1 MNSSQG
7 SGGDCL
13 SNKNLHEGHRARL
26 KGRFLKDGLDG
37 FEEHNVLEL
46 MLFYGIPYKDTN
58 DIAHRL
64 IEKFGSFERVLE
76 ADFDSLRE
84 VDGIGDN
91 TAVMLK
97 LFQAVTKYYDE
108 KKHQLQV
115 RLSNPDDIVKFVR
128 AHCRYRTEEV
138 FTVFALDGDCKYLTH
153 EDISTGSLNMTEV
166 STRKAVDFVLR
177 SKAACAIITH
187 NHPSGN
193 LSVSVQDMGA
203 TRRLVDALKIVDV
216 KLLDHIIVSNDDY
229 LSMRSEDK
237 YSSVFN

>member
-1 MNSSQG
+1 M
-7 SGGDCL
+7 

-26 KGRFLKDGLDG
+26 KGRFVKDGLDG

-58 DIAHRL
+58 NIAHRL

-76 ADFDSLRE
+76 ADIESLRE
-84 VDGIGDN
+84 VDGIGEN

-115 RLSNPDDIVKFVR
+115 KLSNPEDIVNFVR
-128 AHCRYRTEEV
+128 AHCRYRAEEV
-138 FTVFALDGDCKYLTH
+138 FTVFALDGDCKYLAH

-187 NHPSGN
+187 NHPSGIA
-193 LSVSVQDMGA
+193 LPSAQDIEVTKMVA
-203 TRRLVDALKIVDV
+203 DALSAIPVSLV
-216 KLLDHIIVSNDDY
+216 DHIIIADNDYVSMAQ
-229 LSMRSEDK
+229 SSK
-237 YSSVFN
+237 YSHLFK